1 MSECVAVSEWEMVK
15 KCGPEYSDEFT
26 ENCTGGVVV
35 VVVLLLS
42 LSVCLLCSVIQS

>member
-1 MSECVAVSEWEMVK
+1 MSEYVAVSEWEMDQ

-42 LSVCLLCSVIQS
+42 VTLFVCYVA